1 MDHTT
6 ANISFM
12 MRPRIVIADDHALLR
27 EAFQK
32 LLEADCDI
40 VGCVGDGR
48 ALLEVAPQVKP
59 DVILLDLAMPLL
71 NGLDAGQQLKR
82 MMPNVKLIVLTV
94 QEDPDLAHE
103 AFRVGVSGFLLKNSA
118 GAELFEA
125 IRSVLQ
131 GKSYVTPLIAQGM
144 EGSFIQARKRPVP
157 HRDLTSRQRE
167 VLQLMAEGYSMKQV
181 AAMLH
186 ITTRTVAFHKY
197 RMMEDLGLK
206 SNVELL
212 RLAIK
217 HRLVSGPALR

>member
-1 MDHTT
+1 VTIHNTGI
-6 ANISFM
+6 AGLM
-12 MRPRIVIADDHALLR
+12 MRPRILIADDHALLR

-48 ALLEVAPQVKP
+48 ALLEMAPKVKP

-94 QEDPDLAHE
+94 QEDPDLAQE
-103 AFRVGVSGFLLKNSA
+103 AFRIGISGFLLKSCA
-118 GAELFEA
+118 GTELFQA

-131 GKSYVTPLIAQGM
+131 GTSYVTPLM
-144 EGSFIQARKRPVP
+144 EESLIEPRNRRVP
-157 HRDLTSRQRE
+157 RRYLTARQRE
-167 VLQLMAEGYSMKQV
+167 VLQLLAEGYRMKQV
-181 AAMLH
+181 AAILH

-212 RLAIK
+212 QFAIK
-217 HRLVSGPALR
+217 HRLVPGTALR